1 MIMIMIIIIVNNKSY
16 IRYLNM
22 NINERFPFDQ
32 NFSLNFCTFLEV
44 NGTVFSGVSRNMT
57 TLQSIPQFA
66 KFIPGNLT
74 SDFSK
79 SFKEF
84 SFSSSFKC

>member
-1 MIMIMIIIIVNNKSY
+1 MIMIMIIIIVNNNKSY

-44 NGTVFSGVSRNMT
+44 NGTVFSGVSRNNDNLAKYT
-57 TLQSIPQFA
+57 TICEIYSWEL
-66 KFIPGNLT
+66 
-74 SDFSK
+74 DFGF
-79 SFKEF
+79 FKIF
-84 SFSSSFKC
+84 